1 MPISIFKIFMVF
13 GIVSTWAAK
22 ALEDGKISL
31 VEAADLASRLGAALG
46 IPTELAIP
54 NPAAETEEVL
64 PETEEKPDAE
74 TKEVP
79 LKLRAFT

>member
-1 MPISIFKIFMVF
+1 MFMIF
-13 GIVSTWAAK
+13 GIVSAWAEK
-22 ALEDGKISL
+22 ALKDGRISIR
-31 VEAADLASRLGAALG
+31 EAADLAEPLGAALG

-54 NPAAETEEVL
+54 GPAAEIEEVL

-74 TKEVP
+74 TEEVP